1 MGLTAAE
8 ISHQMNQCS
17 IGSHK
22 WCGLATNPND
32 NSNYALA
39 KLREYIQTKNLA
51 NDGRLPTER
60 AFAET
65 FNVGRRSI
73 RRALEVLEAEG
84 LIWRRQGAGTFVG
97 EKPDDWSTQ
106 VSEMVAGTDIMEIME
121 VRLRIEPQLAQLAA
135 MRAKPAEVDRM
146 RALVKKTGESTD
158 ADAKELWD
166 GSLHRQIA
174 QSAGNKLFLSIF
186 DVVNRIRQDDA
197 WQSIRELARRSGT
210 NGKAS
215 FEQHVAIVDAIAD
228 RDPARAGEAMRQ
240 HLLMHQERLIRA
252 TSLGF
257 QEESAAE
264 DRAAKSI
271 NEADN
276 PLTRPHRP
284 RTKTRRSFGAG
295 Q

>member
-1 MGLTAAE
+1 MTA
-8 ISHQMNQCS
+8 
-17 IGSHK
+17 G
-22 WCGLATNPND
+22 PND

-39 KLREYIQTKNLA
+39 RLRDYIHTNEVSK
-51 NDGRLPTER
+51 DGRLPTER
-60 AFAET
+60 AFAES
-65 FNVGRRSI
+65 FNVGRRAV

-97 EKPDDWSTQ
+97 EKPDDWSAQ
-106 VSEMVAGTDIMEIME
+106 VTELVAGTDFMEIME
-121 VRLRIEPQLAQLAA
+121 VCLRIEPQLAQLAA
-135 MRAKPAEVDRM
+135 MRAKPAEVERM
-146 RALVKKTGESTD
+146 RALVEKTGQSTD

-186 DVVNRIRQDDA
+186 DVVNRIRQDDT

-210 NGKAS
+210 NGRAS
-215 FEQHVAIVDAIAD
+215 FEQHMAIVEAIAD

-257 QEESAAE
+257 LEERRGE
-264 DRAAKSI
+264 DDATK
-271 NEADN
+271 ADN
-276 PLTRPHRP
+276 SLTEA
-284 RTKTRRSFGAG
+284 S
-295 Q
+295 